1 MNNDI
6 KEILSF
12 IDPGSLSYTEWLNVG
27 MALQSEGYA
36 VDLWEDWSRRDYGRY
51 HEGECAE
58 KWQTFRGNP
67 NPVTIGT
74 LIHMAKQNG
83 YMENK
88 KESYL
93 LDWGDIITD
102 DYVIV
107 DRNWIEDIDIQ
118 EPEGDW
124 KGYEETI
131 RYIEALFSPDE
142 YVAYVMQSYEGR
154 NGKKSP
160 GKGNFSR
167 SASEL
172 IADLKKHKSNIGSAL
187 GDYDSDVGAWICI
200 NPVDGKGRNNANI
213 TDYRYALVES
223 DSLSIEKQYAV
234 IKELSLPVKMLIH
247 SGGKSLH
254 AIVKINAATEAEYR
268 RRVDHLYTVCQKNG
282 LDVDKQNRNVSRL
295 SRLPG
300 VYRGG
305 NKQYIVAED
314 IGISSWEEWVEWIE
328 SVNDNLPDPES
339 LGDVWENMPDLAPEL
354 IKGILRQGHKM
365 LLAGASKA
373 GKSFSLIELC
383 IAIAEG
389 TKWLGRFDTAQG
401 RVLYVNLELDRAS
414 CLNRFRE
421 VYRAL
426 GLHPDNISNIDVWN
440 LRGKAVPMTSL
451 APKLIRR
458 AAKKGYIA
466 VIIDPIYKVITGDEN
481 SADQMALFCNQFDKI
496 ATELNTAC
504 IYCHH
509 HSKGA
514 QGGKKSAD
522 RASGSGVFA
531 RDPDALL
538 DMIELNVSEEELA
551 SRKTRKVME
560 IYERYL
566 VRVLGRNRFETM
578 RGELTDASKM
588 YSAVM
593 KYIADAKM
601 RWDLQEELNDLDKK
615 LRNTTAWR
623 IEGTLREFPS
633 FEPVDVWFEYPV
645 HTADIE
651 GVLKKALS
659 DGEVVSAD
667 EKREEKFKKETMN
680 IDTAF
685 ELFNEDGEMDIDSL
699 MQYLGVSRRTTIDRV
714 KRNKNYIYD
723 DGIVRKK
730 ERDAEE

>member
-1 MNNDI
+1 MDNI
-6 KEILSF
+6 KEILSY
-12 IDPGSLSYTEWLNVG
+12 IDPGSLNYTEWLQVG
-27 MALQSEGYA
+27 MALQSEGYPSA
-36 VDLWEDWSRRDYGRY
+36 MWEEWSRKDYSRF
-51 HEGECAE
+51 HEGECEE
-58 KWQTFRGNP
+58 KWQSFRGNP

-74 LIHMAKQNG
+74 LIHMATENG
-83 YMENK
+83 FRR
-88 KESYL
+88 KESYEL
-93 LDWGDIITD
+93 AWDSIITD

-107 DRNWIEDIDIQ
+107 DQNWLEDADIK
-118 EPEGDW
+118 EPTGIWEGY
-124 KGYEETI
+124 KETI
-131 RYIEALFSPDE
+131 RYLESLFAPEE
-142 YVAYVMQSYEGR
+142 YVAYVMQSYDSHS
-154 NGKKSP
+154 GKKSP
-160 GKGNFSR
+160 GKGNYSR
-167 SASEL
+167 TAAELISEL
-172 IADLKKHKSNIGSAL
+172 KKYKDIGSSL
-187 GDYDSDVGAWICI
+187 GDYDTDTGAWICF

-223 DSLSIEKQYAV
+223 DSLSIEKQYA
-234 IKELSLPVKMLIH
+234 IMKELCLPIKILIH

-254 AIVKINAATEAEYR
+254 AIVKINAVSEAEYR
-268 RRVDHLYTVCQKNG
+268 RRVDHLYTICQKNG

-300 VYRGG
+300 VYRGE
-305 NKQYIVAED
+305 NKQFIVEENL
-314 IGISSWEEWVEWIE
+314 GKSTWEEWAEWIQ
-328 SVNDNLPDPES
+328 SVNDELPDPES
-339 LGDVWENMPDLAPEL
+339 LGDVWGAMPPLAPEL
-354 IKGILRQGHKM
+354 IKGVLRQGHKM

-383 IAIAEG
+383 ICIAEG
-389 TKWLGRFDTAQG
+389 TKWLGRFETAQG

-414 CLNRFRE
+414 CLNRFKE
-421 VYRAL
+421 VYGAL
-426 GLHPDNISNIDVWN
+426 GLHPDNLGNIDIWN

-481 SADQMALFCNQFDKI
+481 SADQMALFCNQFDRI

-538 DMIELNVSEEELA
+538 DMIELNVTEEA
-551 SRKTRKVME
+551 IAKRKTRKTME

-566 VRVLGRNRFETM
+566 REVLGRNRFESM
-578 RGELTDASKM
+578 RDELTDVPKM

-593 KYIADAKM
+593 QYIKDHEK
-601 RWDLQEELNDLDKK
+601 RWALQRELNDLES
-615 LRNTTAWR
+615 RMRSSTAWR

-645 HTADIE
+645 HKADDDGILKNTHADGE
-651 GVLKKALS
+651 EVSAEEKKEKKA
-659 DGEVVSAD
+659 
-667 EKREEKFKKETMN
+667 KEQAED

-685 ELFNEDGEMDIDSL
+685 ELLNEDGIMQIDDFAEYIG
-699 MQYLGVSRRTTIDRV
+699 MTRRTAIERAR
-714 KRNKNYIYD
+714 RNRNYEYSNGEI
-723 DGIVRKK
+723 R
-730 ERDAEE
+730 RRQNT

>member
-1 MNNDI
+1 MNNLDI
-6 KEILSF
+6 KEVLSY
-12 IDPGSLSYTEWLNVG
+12 IDPGSLNYTEWLQVG
-27 MALQSEGYA
+27 MALQSEGYPSS
-36 VDLWEDWSRRDYGRY
+36 LWEEWSRKDYGRF
-51 HEGECAE
+51 HEGECDE
-58 KWQTFRGNP
+58 KWQSFKGNP

-74 LIHMAKQNG
+74 LIHMATENG
-83 YMENK
+83 FRR
-88 KESYL
+88 KESYEL
-93 LDWGDIITD
+93 AWDSIITD

-107 DRNWIEDIDIQ
+107 DQNWLEDADIK
-118 EPEGDW
+118 EPTGIW

-131 RYIEALFSPDE
+131 RYLESLFSPDE
-142 YVAYVMQSYEGR
+142 YVAYVMQSY
-154 NGKKSP
+154 NSHSGKKSP
-160 GKGNFSR
+160 GKGNCSR
-167 SASEL
+167 TAAEL
-172 IADLKKHKSNIGSAL
+172 IAELKKYKDIGSSL
-187 GDYDSDVGAWICI
+187 GDYDTDTGAWICF

-223 DSLSIEKQYAV
+223 DSLSIEKQYA
-234 IKELSLPVKMLIH
+234 IMKELCLPIKMLIH

-254 AIVKINAATEAEYR
+254 AIVKINAVSEAEYR
-268 RRVDHLYTVCQKNG
+268 RRVDHLYTICQKNG

-300 VYRGG
+300 VYRGE
-305 NKQYIVAED
+305 NKQFIVEENL
-314 IGISSWEEWVEWIE
+314 GKSTWEEWAEWIE
-328 SVNDNLPDPES
+328 SVNDELPDPES
-339 LGDVWENMPDLAPEL
+339 LGDVWGDMPPLAPEL
-354 IKGILRQGHKM
+354 IKGVLRQGHKM

-383 IAIAEG
+383 ICIAEG
-389 TKWLGRFDTAQG
+389 TKWLGRFETAQG

-414 CLNRFRE
+414 CLNRFKE
-421 VYRAL
+421 VYRAS
-426 GLHPDNISNIDVWN
+426 GLHPDNLGNIDIWN
-440 LRGKAVPMTSL
+440 LRGKAVPMTAL

-481 SADQMALFCNQFDKI
+481 SADQMALFCNQFDRI

-538 DMIELNVSEEELA
+538 DMIELNVTEEA
-551 SRKTRKVME
+551 MVKRKTRKTME

-566 VRVLGRNRFETM
+566 KEALGRNRFESM
-578 RGELTDASKM
+578 RDELTDVPKM

-593 KYIADAKM
+593 QHIKDPEK
-601 RWDLQEELNDLDKK
+601 RWALQRELNDLEN
-615 LRNTTAWR
+615 RMRSSTAWR

-645 HTADIE
+645 HKADDDGI
-651 GVLKKALS
+651 LKNTHA
-659 DGEVVSAD
+659 DGEEVSA
-667 EKREEKFKKETMN
+667 EEKKEKKVKEQTETLDM
-680 IDTAF
+680 AF
-685 ELFNEDGEMDIDSL
+685 EVLNVDGTLDIDEL
-699 MQYLGVSRRTTIDRV
+699 MQYWGVSRKTAIDRV
-714 KRNKNYIYD
+714 KRNKDYSYS
-723 DGIVRKK
+723 DGVVEKK
-730 ERDAEE
+730 ENI